1 MKTTPQGP
9 EHTHGVVRLTIGNKG
24 TMRITKRTFISAV
37 LKTTTRKTTIKT
49 KTVLVAAFAAMLT
62 LNATT
67 RAADITPAQA
77 RAIVKEA
84 YVYGFP
90 LVDNYRIQY
99 GYFVDTKNA
108 EYKAP
113 WNQLK
118 NIPRV
123 YTPADTAIQTP
134 NSDTPYSFVG
144 MDLRAEPMVLTVP
157 RIEKERYFSIQL
169 IDAYTFN
176 FDYIG
181 SRTTGND
188 GGSYMVAG
196 PNWKGETPKGV
207 KKVFR
212 SETEF
217 VFAVYRTQLFKPDD
231 LDNVKEVQAGYKAQ
245 TLSAFLGQPAP
256 KAAPAI
262 DFVKPLTPG
271 EEKTSPEFF
280 NILNFVLQFCPTDPS
295 ETELMARF
303 AKIGVGAGK
312 TFDAT
317 KLSPEMKAAI
327 EQGMADAWAAFG
339 GLEKEFAAGK
349 VTSGDVFGTR
359 EYLKNNYLYRMAAA
373 VLGIYG
379 NSKLEAMYPFY
390 AVDEAKQKLNGAN
403 RYTVRFAPGQLP
415 PVHAFWSLTMYEM
428 PKSLL
433 VANPINRYLINS
445 PMLPELKK
453 DADGGLTLLIQ
464 NESPGKDKEANWLPA
479 PKGPFMMAMRL
490 YWPKEEAVEGK
501 WTAPPAQQVKK

>member
-1 MKTTPQGP
+1 M
-9 EHTHGVVRLTIGNKG
+9 
-24 TMRITKRTFISAV
+24 
-37 LKTTTRKTTIKT
+37 KT
-49 KTVLVAAFAAMLT
+49 KTILTSLSFVLAFT
-62 LNATT
+62 FTV
-67 RAADITPAQA
+67 RAADITPAEA

-84 YVYGFP
+84 YIYGFP

-99 GYFVDTKNA
+99 SYFVDRQNP
-108 EYKAP
+108 EFKAP
-113 WNQLK
+113 WNQIH
-118 NIPRV
+118 NVPRV

-157 RIEKERYFSIQL
+157 PIEKERYFSVQL

-181 SRTTGND
+181 SRTTGNG
-188 GGSYMVAG
+188 GGSYLVAG
-196 PNWKGETPKGV
+196 PNWKGEAPKGV

-217 VFAVYRTQLFKPDD
+217 VFAVYRTQLFNPGD
-231 LDNVKEVQAGYKAQ
+231 LDNVKKVQAGYKAQ
-245 TLSAFLGQPAP
+245 TLSAFLGTAAP
-256 KAAPAI
+256 KAAPTI
-262 DFVKPLTPG
+262 DFIKPLTHA
-271 EEKTSPEFF
+271 EEKTSPQFF
-280 NILNFVLQFCPTDPS
+280 NILNFILQFCPTDPS

-303 AKIGVGAGK
+303 ARIGVGAGK
-312 TFDAT
+312 TMDAS
-317 KLSPEMKAAI
+317 KLSPEMKAAV
-327 EQGMADAWAAFG
+327 EQGVADAWADFG

-349 VTSGDVFGTR
+349 VTSGEVFGTR

-379 NSKLEAMYPFY
+379 NSKQEAMYPFY
-390 AVDEAKQKLNGAN
+390 AVDEAKQKLDGAN

-415 PVHAFWSLTMYEM
+415 PVHAFWSLTMYKM
-428 PKSLL
+428 PQSLL

-445 PMLPELKK
+445 PMLPQLKR

-479 PKGPFMMAMRL
+479 PKGPFVMAMRL
-490 YWPKEEAVEGK
+490 YWPKEEAVDGK
-501 WTAPPAQQVKK
+501 WTAPPAKKAE